1 MGNSSSPGT
10 GTVGCCVSRDTNGVG
25 ETSTLDELASPL
37 HDAISTRMFKGGL
50 AADEVFHKRLLFT
63 SAANRLIGEGYEG
76 STKARAFWV
85 PGRIEVGGK
94 HTDYAGG
101 RSLLGATTKGFAV
114 VSVDREDAKF
124 RMLTAIGEKSVRL
137 SAELAVSPD
146 LEPIPGH
153 WSAYPAVAIRRFA
166 KNFDLNVGVD
176 AAVERDLP
184 EASGMSSSSAII
196 CLVWMILSRRGK
208 LTETAKYKE
217 AIKTDDD
224 LYGYLGCVENGQDYG
239 PHLPGEKGVG
249 TFGGS
254 EDHTAIMSSL
264 PNKLRLYSFCPTRS
278 EGIFSVPSDSV
289 FCIAVSGAFAEKTG
303 DKMEDYNMAAFLARD
318 AAEAWCLAADKQP
331 LGGKTFVPGKANLAE
346 VIREVSEE
354 LGVAPSDPSVRQS
367 VGDMISKV
375 DDGRTFGPDGK
386 DSEEFYTAGMLRE
399 RFEQFFDESEV
410 LVPKLANAFENG
422 DGPGIKSASSLSHKK
437 TVENLRNTIPE
448 TAWLPQHALNLGAFG
463 ASAFGAGFG
472 GSCWAFVRKS
482 EAKSFLAKW
491 RDAYLTKFPRW
502 QESSLFFQMNLG
514 PAAFQV

>member
-1 MGNSSSPGT
+1 MGSNYSAGSVQGT
-10 GTVGCCVSRDTNGVG
+10 CCVSRDACSPGDTC
-25 ETSTLDELASPL
+25 TLDELASSV
-37 HDAISTRMFKGGL
+37 HDAISRRLLKGGL
-50 AADEVFHKRLLFT
+50 AADELHVKRALFT
-63 SAANRLIGEGYEG
+63 SAAHRLIDEGYKG

-101 RSLLGATTKGFAV
+101 RSLLGAATKGFAV
-114 VSVDREDAKF
+114 VSIDREDNRF
-124 RMLTAIGEKSVRL
+124 RMLTAIGENSVRMVTEL
-137 SAELAVSPD
+137 EVSAT
-146 LEPIPGH
+146 LEPERGH
-153 WSAYPAVAIRRFA
+153 WSAYPAIAIRRFA
-166 KNFDLNVGVD
+166 RNFELNVGVD

-196 CLVWMILSRRGK
+196 CLMWMILSRRGK
-208 LTETAKYKE
+208 LTETATYKE
-217 AIKTDDD
+217 AILTDDD

-254 EDHTAIMSSL
+254 EDHTAIMSSQ

-278 EGIFSVPSDSV
+278 EGIVDVPQGLV

-303 DKMEDYNMAAFLARD
+303 DKMDDYNMAAFLARD

-346 VIREVSEE
+346 IIREVSAE

-410 LVPKLANAFENG
+410 LVPKLAKALKDRDFPE
-422 DGPGIKSASSLSHKK
+422 IKNASSESHKK
-437 TVENLRNTIPE
+437 TVQNLRNTIPE
-448 TAWLPQHALNLGAFG
+448 TAWLPQHALNLGAVG

-472 GSCWAFVRKS
+472 GSCWAIVRKI
-482 EAKSFLAKW
+482 EAKSFLEKW
-491 RDAYLTKFPRW
+491 KDAYLTKFPRW
-502 QESSLFFQMNLG
+502 QESSLFFQMNTG
-514 PAAFQV
+514 PGAFQL